1 MTKKK
6 NSTTGAGRSQLMAQA
21 ERLSEMGIEKAVT
34 LFLDKEGN
42 AGVVMTDSVS
52 NMEAVFLFRQG
63 EYFIFTTDD
72 EDENNEE

>member
-42 AGVVMTDSVS
+42 AGMVMTDSVS
-52 NMEAVFLFRQG
+52 NVEAVFLFRQG

>member
-42 AGVVMTDSVS
+42 AGMVMTDSVS

-72 EDENNEE
+72 EDENDEE

>member
-21 ERLSEMGIEKAVT
+21 ERLSEIGIEKAVT

-42 AGVVMTDSVS
+42 AGMVMTDSVS

-72 EDENNEE
+72 EDENDEE

>member
-1 MTKKK
+1 MTKKN

-42 AGVVMTDSVS
+42 AGMVMTDSVS

-72 EDENNEE
+72 EDENDEE

>member
-1 MTKKK
+1 MC
-6 NSTTGAGRSQLMAQA
+6 SSDLLMAQA

-42 AGVVMTDSVS
+42 AGMVMTDSVS

-72 EDENNEE
+72 EDENDEE

>member
-42 AGVVMTDSVS
+42 ASMVMTDSVS

>member
-42 AGVVMTDSVS
+42 AGMVMTDSVS

-72 EDENNEE
+72 DEDDEQA